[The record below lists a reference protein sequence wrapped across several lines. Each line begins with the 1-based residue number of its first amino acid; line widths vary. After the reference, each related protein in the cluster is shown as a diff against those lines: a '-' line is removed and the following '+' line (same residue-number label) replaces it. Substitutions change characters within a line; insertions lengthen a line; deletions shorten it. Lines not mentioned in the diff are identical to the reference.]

1 MPTPGSVPKPGRDIA
16 NGYKPKTVNSRVG
29 KLALQIPQARG
40 PIRFYPSA
48 LDKGLRSERALKLAM
63 AEMYI
68 TGVSTRKVTE
78 VLQALCGLEVTGSQ
92 LSRAAK
98 LPDGELEKWR
108 RRPLGRTPFV
118 QLDARYEKIRH
129 GGSVVSC
136 AVLIATGVTIEGR
149 R

>member
-1 MPTPGSVPKPGRDIA
+1 
-16 NGYKPKTVNSRVG
+16 
-29 KLALQIPQARG
+29 
-40 PIRFYPSA
+40 
-48 LDKGLRSERALKLAM
+48 M

-92 LSRAAK
+92 VSRAAK
-98 LPDGELEKWR
+98 LLDEELEKWR

-149 R
+149 RSVLGVDVSLSEAEPHWRHFLSSLKSRGLHGVIMRD